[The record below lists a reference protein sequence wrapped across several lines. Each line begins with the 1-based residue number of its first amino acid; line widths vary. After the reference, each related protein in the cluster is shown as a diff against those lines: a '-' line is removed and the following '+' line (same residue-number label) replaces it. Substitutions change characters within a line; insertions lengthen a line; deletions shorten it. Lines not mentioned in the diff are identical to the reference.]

1 MEQHGAAS
9 HRSTGGQCPCEPY
22 YAGRTGHHRRF
33 FSLGSQYLSAGF
45 NDLAECVAFH
55 GFGGD
60 ACRLG
65 FLGRQDDF
73 VRMFFGGCL
82 PGRFL
87 PFRVHV
93 PLRGHGY
100 GRRSAYLRLKHP
112 SRNIFSS

>member
-73 VRMFFGGCL
+73 VRMFFVVVFPGGFFRSVCM
-82 PGRFL
+82 FL
-87 PFRVHV
+87 FVVMVMAGAPHT
-93 PLRGHGY
+93 Y
-100 GRRSAYLRLKHP
+100 G
-112 SRNIFSS
+112 

>member
-73 VRMFFGGCL
+73 VCMFFVVVFSGGFFRSVCMFLFVCL
-82 PGRFL
+82 L
-87 PFRVHV
+87 
-93 PLRGHGY
+93 Y
-100 GRRSAYLRLKHP
+100 TSDAADD
-112 SRNIFSS
+112 